1 MVNATILIVATN
13 NDNIENKWE
22 LRDLRL
28 KFTCICKILEG
39 CSEVYSEPCQRFNM
53 AESREPFSQDA
64 SS

>member
-39 CSEVYSEPCQRFNM
+39 CSEVYSEPCQGFKM
-53 AESREPFSQDA
+53 AESC
-64 SS
+64 